1 MSIGLLLG
9 LEIQSLLY
17 FGNMTVVQIMTW
29 GVLTN
34 GTNYPLV
41 FLFEYVRTLE
51 VFRHSSSNQQNNT
64 ADTPKIKSSLMVM
77 YASVKSRISSMVAD
91 IANNTGTG
99 SKVIM
104 SKSGGYFLFINIQPR
119 QSVNRQGTT

>member
-1 MSIGLLLG
+1 LSIGLLLG

-17 FGNMTVVQIMTW
+17 FGTW

-34 GTNYPLV
+34 GTSYPMV

-77 YASVKSRISSMVAD
+77 YASVKSKISSMVAD
-91 IANNTGTG
+91 IANDTGTG

-104 SKSGGYFLFINIQPR
+104 S
-119 QSVNRQGTT
+119 